1 MAVYHGRSTWSLGV
15 GMDSISTSLDK
26 TPFLVATVAELRR
39 RLGSRAFAISD
50 YWAAD
55 QTAVGLSHPARP
67 GLLMYL
73 AVSEVDPEAFFV
85 SFESSPS
92 GKWVD
97 HPYLPEEERRVD
109 GLDALAD
116 ALAAHLS
123 RADA

>member
-1 MAVYHGRSTWSLGV
+1 MLGV
-15 GMDSISTSLDK
+15 GMNTSSADLEK

-39 RLGSRAFAISD
+39 RLGRNAFAI
-50 YWAAD
+50 AD
-55 QTAVGLSHPARP
+55 HWEEDPTAVGLSHPGRP

-73 AVSEVDPEAFFV
+73 AVSEIDPDAFFV

-92 GKWVD
+92 GEWVD
-97 HPYLPEEERRVD
+97 HPYLPDEERRVD

-116 ALAAHLS
+116 ALASHLR